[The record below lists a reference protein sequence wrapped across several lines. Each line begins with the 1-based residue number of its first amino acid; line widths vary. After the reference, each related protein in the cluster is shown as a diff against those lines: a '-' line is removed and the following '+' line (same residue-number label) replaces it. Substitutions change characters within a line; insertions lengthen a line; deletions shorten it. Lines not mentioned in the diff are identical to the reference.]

1 MSLIYAS
8 FFNIASVQAII
19 LRLGVIRDTW
29 FNDIETKQD
38 VEGNEGAKEN
48 EAQHDVTVEVAKL
61 SSKSLV
67 TIDHSLS
74 SKYCFLAILVPA
86 VPTDSLRLT
95 DQIRVE
101 LTSHAH
107 T

>member
-8 FFNIASVQAII
+8 FFDIASVQAIF
-19 LRLGVIRDTW
+19 LVLGVIRHTW
-29 FNDIETKQD
+29 INDIETKQD

-48 EAQHDVTVEVAKL
+48 EAQYDVTVEVAKL

-67 TIDHSLS
+67 TIDHRLS